1 MRDRS
6 RNVEEALPPGTRIE
20 EFEVERALQ
29 SGGFGVTYLARDRS
43 LERRVALKEYLPRE
57 WGGRRADGSVGPRS
71 SSHEKDYRWGLTRFL
86 DEARTLARLDHPRI
100 VRVYRVIEAW
110 GTAYMVMEYVE
121 GRDLEAALQAEGP
134 WPEARV
140 RELLEALLPGV
151 ALVHAAGLIHRDV
164 KPANV
169 MLRADG
175 TPVLIDFGSAR
186 YAAGAHSHALTSVLT
201 PGYAPQEQYHQA
213 SGQQG
218 AWTDVYALGA
228 VAYRALSGQ
237 APVEAPRRVEAAA
250 RRQPD
255 PLAPVSEAAA
265 GGVSEAFG
273 RAVTSALA
281 VFSENRPQDVAAWRA
296 QWDAGAVP
304 SPSPSPSPAPFPSP
318 APSPSPAR
326 PVSSPPVPLPSQG
339 EGAALP
345 ASGEVRGSFPKT
357 RRLRLAAGLAALVLA
372 AGVAV
377 WLIVDQR
384 PDGAPPDGGRVAD
397 LPPGGAVPPPVPPDP
412 AEAEEA
418 LGLDRATWRLVQ
430 LGLAGAEFDPGVP
443 DGDPGP
449 GTRAALERWQQARGT
464 GATGYLDAESMQE
477 LLEAGRRVEAEA
489 EERRLAEEEERRLAE
504 AEAEENRV
512 PIPPDVSPEAAE
524 EALDLD
530 RAGWRRV
537 QEGLVALGLD
547 PGAPDGLV
555 GGGTRRAV
563 RAYQE
568 GAGKP
573 ATGFVDAADVTAL
586 HAAAA
591 EADRVADRRR
601 AEAEAAEVE
610 RQRLAE
616 AEAAADAERRRAAAA
631 ERQRLAAAAAE
642 ADRRRAAAAA
652 AEAER
657 RRLAE
662 LRRPGRGFRD
672 CDTCPRM
679 VVIPAGRFQMG
690 SPASEEGRD
699 DDEGPRHEVTL
710 RSFAMGVTE
719 VTFDEWDACLRGGGC
734 RGYRPDDEGW
744 GRGSR
749 PVISISWEDAQAYV
763 RWLSERA
770 GAAYR
775 LPSESEWEYAAR
787 AGTETP
793 FHTGATI
800 SANQANYGINHG
812 EGTTPT
818 GTFAPNAF
826 GLYDVH
832 GNVQEWV
839 EDCWRAFDFGPS
851 DGTAW
856 TSGGDCGRRVW
867 RGGSWIDDPRYL
879 RSATRD
885 RYSTAERSV
894 FAGFRVARTL
904 D

>member
-6 RNVEEALPPGTRIE
+6 RNVEDVLPPGMRIE
-20 EFEVERALQ
+20 EFEIERALQ

-43 LERRVALKEYLPRE
+43 LERRVAIKEYLPRE

-71 SSHEKDYRWGLTRFL
+71 SSHAKDYQWGLTRFL
-86 DEARTLARLDHPRI
+86 EEARTLARLDHPRI
-100 VRVYRVIEAW
+100 VRVHRVIEAW

-121 GRDLEAALQAEGP
+121 GRNLEEALKAEGP

-140 RELLEALLPGV
+140 RGLLDSLLPGL
-151 ALVHAAGLIHRDV
+151 AQVHAAGLIHRDV

-175 TPVLIDFGSAR
+175 TPVLIDFGAAR
-186 YAAGAHSHALTSVLT
+186 YAAGAHSHSLTSVLT
-201 PGYAPQEQYHQA
+201 PGYAPHEQYQT
-213 SGQQG
+213 SGKQG

-228 VAYRALSGQ
+228 VAYRALSGRAPAEATERVGAIAQRQ
-237 APVEAPRRVEAAA
+237 A
-250 RRQPD
+250 D
-255 PLAPVSEAAA
+255 PLAPVSQAAA
-265 GGVSEAFG
+265 GGVSESFAA
-273 RAVTSALA
+273 AVTAALA
-281 VFSENRPQDVAAWRA
+281 VFSDDRPQDVAAWRA

-304 SPSPSPSPAPFPSP
+304 APSPSPSPAPSPSPSPSPAPS
-318 APSPSPAR
+318 PSPSPPPAR
-326 PVSSPPVPLPSQG
+326 AVPSPPQV
-339 EGAALP
+339 EEADLP
-345 ASGEVRGSFPKT
+345 AADKVRGAFPKT

-377 WLIVDQR
+377 WLIIGQR
-384 PDGAPPDGGRVAD
+384 PATAPPDGGRVAD

-412 AEAEEA
+412 AAVEAEEERR
-418 LGLDRATWRLVQ
+418 RAET
-430 LGLAGAEFDPGVP
+430 
-443 DGDPGP
+443 
-449 GTRAALERWQQARGT
+449 
-464 GATGYLDAESMQE
+464 
-477 LLEAGRRVEAEA
+477 EA
-489 EERRLAEEEERRLAE
+489 EER
-504 AEAEENRV
+504 
-512 PIPPDVSPEAAE
+512 PDPPDVSPEKVE
-524 EALDLD
+524 EGLGLD
-530 RAGWRRV
+530 RAGWRRI

-573 ATGFVDAADVTAL
+573 ATGFVDAADVTTL

-601 AEAEAAEVE
+601 TEEAAAEAE

-616 AEAAADAERRRAAAA
+616 AEAAADAERRRAA
-631 ERQRLAAAAAE
+631 E
-642 ADRRRAAAAA
+642 AD
-652 AEAER
+652 AER

-662 LRRPGRGFRD
+662 LRHPGHVFRD
-672 CDTCPRM
+672 CDICPEM

-699 DDEGPRHEVTL
+699 DDEGPRYPVTL

-719 VTFDEWDACLRGGGC
+719 VTFDQWDACVRGGRCNGN
-734 RGYRPDDEGW
+734 RHDEGW
-744 GRGSR
+744 GRGPR
-749 PVISISWEDAQAYV
+749 PVINVSWEDAQAYV
-763 RWLSERA
+763 WWLSEST

-787 AGTETP
+787 ANTTTP
-793 FHTGATI
+793 FHMGATI
-800 SANQANYGINHG
+800 SPNQANYDGRG
-812 EGTTPT
+812 AYSDWGFRKRTTPT

-832 GNVQEWV
+832 GNVEEWV
-839 EDCWRAFDFGPS
+839 HDCWHADYSGAPS

-856 TSGGDCGRRVW
+856 THGGNCGRRVL
-867 RGGSWIDDPRYL
+867 RGGSWNNSLRYL
-879 RSATRD
+879 RSAYRN
-885 RYSTAERSV
+885 RYITGARTSD
-894 FAGFRVARTL
+894 AGFRVARTL